1 MRVSRGL
8 TFTICSAHGNSADFA
23 WHVPVSPAT
32 RRQQKVDRSL
42 CASFRWVGGL
52 GEEFAGRCMQAGNGF
67 CLCSQ
72 MHPLTYDV
80 LSSLEARCSLE
91 QLHPVLGPGWAAP
104 CQRET
109 PLPEV
114 DQCRA
119 SQADGA
125 GFCSGL
131 RLSQLLSRIFH
142 MFLPLASL
150 IFRLSCDCSPRFA
163 LAFAG
168 PEAME
173 ILRSGVHPEL
183 QDGPRNIVLV

>member
-1 MRVSRGL
+1 
-8 TFTICSAHGNSADFA
+8 
-23 WHVPVSPAT
+23 
-32 RRQQKVDRSL
+32 
-42 CASFRWVGGL
+42 
-52 GEEFAGRCMQAGNGF
+52 
-67 CLCSQ
+67 